1 MEVDYATHPSMVA
14 SAHAGD
20 AAVTIPMAG
29 VMSLDDFLSAN
40 QEDHDAFLAARKE
53 ANRPAKKSK
62 TKSSTPVQPV
72 AVGARSSKHT
82 ILLHE
87 QYQALAIP
95 QPVFTYQG
103 DGVTKFSVEVSF
115 PGLANAEE
123 LQGLKE
129 EGRFNS
135 KQEAKEAASKSAL
148 AILERLVE
156 EGRITKAG
164 KAKKPK
170 GEPAQQQPKEE
181 DPWENFVGQLLEFQR
196 ATGAPQPNYTDY
208 QLGTRWA
215 CLAEIEGHDQH
226 YGSLEAL
233 FGSKKAARQHAAG
246 CAVAHFKAAGTWPDE
261 FTDVGGIKKRKAAAN
276 PASPGSPDGR
286 RPGTASSA
294 VAASAQSQVASLAH
308 MLGLS
313 TPEYRFSYTDPGVPD
328 IHTVSCWFKNGGVHE
343 GPVGEVRNIFGKKNA
358 RIECAR
364 KTLQYLTTLKDE
376 RMAIANGLV
385 KGIEGGK
392 VIAGVGVGMAMD
404 GEEGVKGRM
413 EKESSND
420 ELDTYEDA
428 MEH

>member
-181 DPWENFVGQLLEFQR
+181 DPWENFVGQLL
-196 ATGAPQPNYTDY
+196 
-208 QLGTRWA
+208 GTYDT
-215 CLAEIEGHDQH
+215 LLQIS
-226 YGSLEAL
+226 SLTYL
-233 FGSKKAARQHAAG
+233 HRVPARDR
-246 CAVAHFKAAGTWPDE
+246 C
-261 FTDVGGIKKRKAAAN
+261 
-276 PASPGSPDGR
+276 
-286 RPGTASSA
+286 
-294 VAASAQSQVASLAH
+294 ASAKLHRLPARH
-308 MLGLS
+308 TLGLS
-313 TPEYRFSYTDPGVPD
+313 SRDRGPRPTLRFSRSPLRLQ
-328 IHTVSCWFKNGGVHE
+328 E
-343 GPVGEVRNIFGKKNA
+343 GRAPTRRWLRGRP
-358 RIECAR
+358 
-364 KTLQYLTTLKDE
+364 LQSRRYL
-376 RMAIANGLV
+376 A
-385 KGIEGGK
+385 
-392 VIAGVGVGMAMD
+392 
-404 GEEGVKGRM
+404 
-413 EKESSND
+413 
-420 ELDTYEDA
+420 
-428 MEH
+428 